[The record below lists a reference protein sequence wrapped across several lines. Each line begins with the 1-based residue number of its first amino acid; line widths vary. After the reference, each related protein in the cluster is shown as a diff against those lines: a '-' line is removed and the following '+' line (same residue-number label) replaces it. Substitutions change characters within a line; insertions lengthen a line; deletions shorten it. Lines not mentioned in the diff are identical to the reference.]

1 MEKVIR
7 ELEKL
12 EGSFLKLRDQAEE
25 KEKYYKDVDVRS
37 EGKMA
42 GFKLAYTLAAW
53 EIHQVLES
61 LEKSKGVSR
70 ISKALKQLSFHDDM
84 RMME

>member
-1 MEKVIR
+1 MKKVIR

-12 EGSFLKLRDQAEE
+12 EESFLELRDQAEE

-53 EIHQVLES
+53 EIQQVLES
-61 LEKSKGVSR
+61 LQKSKGADR
-70 ISKALKQLSFHDDM
+70 ISKALKQQSSHDYM
-84 RMME
+84 SMME